1 MTGSL
6 LEAIYL
12 WDDLST
18 TEKDSCCTVFMDAI
32 RVYIDGIQD
41 LVSTVENCL
50 DYPMPI
56 MPMDFINIDTGLFVR
71 LMEAHENRLT
81 LFYGEDALE
90 KLMKVCGKL
99 IHEFQTSAAFANVT
113 KSYDGKDCSKSWE
126 HCGEKFM
133 LLQEFAAGLACIMGS
148 CHTVESNYSILKQT
162 SSDQR
167 MCLSTYA
174 FEGQMQCKQHKQ
186 LVHYAQ
192 IVTKL
197 T

>member
-56 MPMDFINIDTGLFVR
+56 MPMDFINIDTGLFC
-71 LMEAHENRLT
+71 EA
-81 LFYGEDALE
+81 
-90 KLMKVCGKL
+90 
-99 IHEFQTSAAFANVT
+99 
-113 KSYDGKDCSKSWE
+113 DGSP
-126 HCGEKFM
+126 
-133 LLQEFAAGLACIMGS
+133 
-148 CHTVESNYSILKQT
+148 
-162 SSDQR
+162 
-167 MCLSTYA
+167 
-174 FEGQMQCKQHKQ
+174 
-186 LVHYAQ
+186 
-192 IVTKL
+192 
-197 T
+197 